1 MRVPEHKHL
10 APNYPSFLTLDICT
24 PVLDISTRVNPECVY
39 TPNHN
44 HEGQTMTR
52 THFAYTYTPYTRD
65 DVPDDEYVFE
75 FDVVEANPFETDDPE
90 TAYRAYLA
98 ERFAA

>member
-1 MRVPEHKHL
+1 
-10 APNYPSFLTLDICT
+10 
-24 PVLDISTRVNPECVY
+24 
-39 TPNHN
+39 
-44 HEGQTMTR
+44 MTR

-65 DVPDDEYVFE
+65 DAPDDDYVFE
-75 FDVVEANPFETDDPE
+75 FESTEANPFETDDPE